1 MHHAHTND
9 GRCGGGGLSGS
20 LAAAWPH
27 VRKGLVVSVVLGVVF
42 TFGCSFGA
50 GVLLAVSG
58 VRGRIPTSKY
68 GCMSSAARVDI
79 TVFDRIGLRVIDGHA
94 TSITPEAPTGAV
106 DPLTGEAITTPST
119 TPPLLAAPVGVNAG
133 WYVPDCTTDLR
144 PWKNVFEARSAAV
157 GGAFTCYAA
166 GFPLRCMQAVEFPD
180 DTPAPTSEGLLRL
193 DARSE
198 RVVCLQPRWRE
209 LWLNVLA
216 WSAASMM
223 LVGVVPAVRA
233 VSRHRAGRCPRCG
246 YDLLGASAPGCPEC
260 GWNRDRNGSSAD
272 A

>member
-1 MHHAHTND
+1 MHHAHIND
-9 GRCGGGGLSGS
+9 DRRGGRGLSGS
-20 LAAAWPH
+20 LSAAWPH
-27 VRKGLVVSVVLGVVF
+27 LRRGLVVSVVLGMVCTV
-42 TFGCSFGA
+42 GCSLGA

-68 GCMSSAARVDI
+68 RCMSSTARVDI
-79 TVFDRIGLRVIDGHA
+79 TVFDRVGLRVIDGHA
-94 TSITPEAPTGAV
+94 SSQTPETSTGTV
-106 DPLTGEAITTPST
+106 DPLTGEAITMPNS
-119 TPPLLAAPVGVNAG
+119 TPPLLAAPVGANAG

-157 GGAFTCYAA
+157 GGTFTCYAA

-180 DTPAPTSEGLLRL
+180 DTPAPASVGLVRL

-216 WSAASMM
+216 WTAAWM
-223 LVGVVPAVRA
+223 LVVGVAPAVRA

-260 GWNRDRNGSSAD
+260 GWNRDRNGSTPA

>member
-1 MHHAHTND
+1 MHHAQTDNH
-9 GRCGGGGLSGS
+9 RRGGKRLSGS

-27 VRKGLVVSVVLGVVF
+27 VRKGLVVSVVLGVMF

-68 GCMSSAARVDI
+68 RCMSSAARVDI

-94 TSITPEAPTGAV
+94 YTQTPEVSTGAV
-106 DPLTGEAITTPST
+106 DPLTGETITMPST
-119 TPPLLAAPVGVNAG
+119 TPPLLAAPVGTNAG
-133 WYVPDCTTDLR
+133 WYVPDCTTDLL

-166 GFPLRCMQAVEFPD
+166 GFPLHCMQGVEFPD
-180 DTPAPTSEGLLRL
+180 DAPVTTSDGLFRL

-209 LWLNVLA
+209 VWLNVLM
-216 WSAASMM
+216 WSAAWMVV
-223 LVGVVPAVRA
+223 VGVAPAVRA

-260 GWNRDRNGSSAD
+260 GWNRDRNDPAAD